1 MFKIFVNSWKTKEIR
16 NKILYTLMI
25 FAIVRLG
32 TQIALPGIDTAG
44 VIAAR
49 ENASMAGTLYSVIAG
64 GANSSWSIFAMGIG
78 PYINASIIMQ
88 LLTIAIPKFEQ
99 LSKEGPDGRKKLQSY
114 SRYLT
119 VILAL
124 IQGIGLTYTYH
135 NMYLVHSPLVYVAS
149 VFCLVCGSTFVMW
162 LAEQITAS
170 GIGNGSSMII
180 FINIV
185 SNLPTGA
192 ATMYYLISG
201 SGAAGAAKVAA
212 ILLILIVVL
221 AFIVC
226 VNTGERRLP
235 VQYSS
240 KMVGRKQAS
249 GRSTNMPIKVNTS
262 GVIPIIFAQSI
273 MQFPIII
280 CSFIGYNGTGVW
292 AEILKGLNSGYWCK
306 PSQPIYSLGL
316 LLYIVLIVFFAYF
329 YTSITF
335 NPLMIADNMKKQ
347 GGFIPGIRPGKPTSD
362 YLNKSLNYIVFI
374 GAIGLIIVSVI
385 PYFFNGVFGASVSF
399 GGTSLIIIVSV
410 VLETMKQVES
420 QMLVRNYKGF
430 LED

>member
-1 MFKIFVNSWKTKEIR
+1 MFKIFVNFWKPKEIR

-262 GVIPIIFAQSI
+262 GVISIIFAISLL
-273 MQFPIII
+273 QFPQQIGMFIPNKGATFTKVTDVLNMTHPIGAIIYI
-280 CSFIGYNGTGVW
+280 
-292 AEILKGLNSGYWCK
+292 IL
-306 PSQPIYSLGL
+306 I
-316 LLYIVLIVFFAYF
+316 FFFTYF
-329 YTSITF
+329 YTSIVI
-335 NPLMIADNMKKQ
+335 NPNEIAMNMKKN
-347 GGFIPGIRPGKPTSD
+347 GGFIPGIRPGQPTSA
-362 YLNKSLNYIVFI
+362 YITRVVNRVTLV
-374 GAIGLIIVSVI
+374 GAVCYAVLAMVPVVLQWIFKVNVGFGGTTLIIVV
-385 PYFFNGVFGASVSF
+385 GVC
-399 GGTSLIIIVSV
+399 LDIVKA
-410 VLETMKQVES
+410 LES
-420 QMLVRNYKGF
+420 QLLMRHYKGF
-430 LED
+430 LND